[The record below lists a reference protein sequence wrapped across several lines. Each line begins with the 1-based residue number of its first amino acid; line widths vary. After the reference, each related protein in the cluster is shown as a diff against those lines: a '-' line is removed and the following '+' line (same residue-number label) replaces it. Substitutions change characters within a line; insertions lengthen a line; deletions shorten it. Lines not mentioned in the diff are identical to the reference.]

1 MTSVRQLRVGSG
13 ADAAGIAGEI
23 DTVGKAGAVD
33 IDGKPAQL
41 ILSGKPARL
50 AQSASL
56 DYFDLSLY
64 GLDIYSLSLC
74 IL

>member
-1 MTSVRQLRVGSG
+1 MRQLRGGSG
-13 ADAAGIAGEI
+13 ADAAGIAGAV

-33 IDGKPAQL
+33 AF
-41 ILSGKPARL
+41 GKPARL
-50 AQSASL
+50 ARSASL

>member
-1 MTSVRQLRVGSG
+1 MRQLRVGSG

-41 ILSGKPARL
+41 